1 MKKKNPKEVVFLDEE
16 SSSASPI
23 SIDSEDSKSEV
34 EELSS
39 QESNQEYSS
48 PLVCE
53 WSPTDE
59 EESSIDNHQEDSYV
73 EEDHH
78 QEEEEDSQS
87 SSAPLPAEEEYN
99 LEDAANYFNRQN
111 GDLVCHRCGNTGH
124 KAVDCPLG
132 PALEPCIQCA
142 STQHQVKNCPTNI
155 CRQYSLLSLSFSLV
169 ASNKVIRLV
178 NVNSP
183 ISLLN
188 AFTAPLG
195 SIDLKFTSSLS
206 LTCRIVP

>member
-53 WSPTDE
+53 WSQTDE
-59 EESSIDNHQEDSYV
+59 EESSIEDHQEDSFL
-73 EEDHH
+73 EEDH
-78 QEEEEDSQS
+78 QEEEEEEDSQS

-155 CRQYSLLSLSFSLV
+155 CRQYSLLSLSHSL
-169 ASNKVIRLV
+169 
-178 NVNSP
+178 
-183 ISLLN
+183 
-188 AFTAPLG
+188 
-195 SIDLKFTSSLS
+195 
-206 LTCRIVP
+206 

>member
-23 SIDSEDSKSEV
+23 SIDSDDSKSEV

-39 QESNQEYSS
+39 QESSQEYSS

-59 EESSIDNHQEDSYV
+59 EESSIDNHQEDSFL
-73 EEDHH
+73 EEDH

-87 SSAPLPAEEEYN
+87 SSVPLPAEEEYN

-155 CRQYSLLSLSFSLV
+155 CRQYSLLSLSHSL
-169 ASNKVIRLV
+169 
-178 NVNSP
+178 
-183 ISLLN
+183 
-188 AFTAPLG
+188 
-195 SIDLKFTSSLS
+195 
-206 LTCRIVP
+206 

>member
-53 WSPTDE
+53 WSQTDE
-59 EESSIDNHQEDSYV
+59 EESSLEDLQESSYS
-73 EEDHH
+73 
-78 QEEEEDSQS
+78 EEEEDSQS
-87 SSAPLPAEEEYN
+87 SSPPLPPDEEYN

-142 STQHQVKNCPTNI
+142 STQHQVKDCPTNI
-155 CRQYSLLSLSFSLV
+155 CRQYVLFSFSHFL
-169 ASNKVIRLV
+169 
-178 NVNSP
+178 
-183 ISLLN
+183 
-188 AFTAPLG
+188 
-195 SIDLKFTSSLS
+195 
-206 LTCRIVP
+206 

>member
-1 MKKKNPKEVVFLDEE
+1 MLIIPYNIDSDNSNKPTNKSKKETMKKKNPKEVVFLDEE

-53 WSPTDE
+53 WSQTDE
-59 EESSIDNHQEDSYV
+59 EESSIDNHQEDSFL
-73 EEDHH
+73 EEDH
-78 QEEEEDSQS
+78 QEEEEEEDSQS

-155 CRQYSLLSLSFSLV
+155 CRQYSLLSLSHSL
-169 ASNKVIRLV
+169 
-178 NVNSP
+178 
-183 ISLLN
+183 
-188 AFTAPLG
+188 
-195 SIDLKFTSSLS
+195 
-206 LTCRIVP
+206 

>member
-39 QESNQEYSS
+39 QESSQEYSS

-59 EESSIDNHQEDSYV
+59 EESSIDNHQEDSFL
-73 EEDHH
+73 EDH
-78 QEEEEDSQS
+78 QEEEDSQS

-188 AFTAPLG
+188 AFTVPLVF
-195 SIDLKFTSSLS
+195 IDLKFTSSLS
-206 LTCRIVP
+206 LTCRIAP